1 MRADSREDGRLIDH
15 RAERIQIAV
24 RLLPVFRG
32 LSPEDQGRIAA
43 MASLRDLSKGD
54 VLFEEGEPAET
65 LMLILEGRVKIVRHG
80 SAGDVIL
87 EIFTAG
93 EPVAALAVYNG
104 IPYPSSGV
112 AMDRVSLLCL
122 PKRDY
127 FDLLERHPSFARG
140 IIRELTR
147 LNLSLTRKLAEMRGQ
162 RVETRIAQLFLT
174 LAERMGREHAEGLE
188 IPLGLSRQEIAEMV
202 GTTVETSIRVMSRW
216 GREGLLITGEGRFL
230 IPSREKLAEA
240 ARAEDA

>member
-1 MRADSREDGRLIDH
+1 MTDH

-24 RLLPVFRG
+24 RMLPMFRG
-32 LSPEDQGRIAA
+32 LAAEDQQRIAEL
-43 MASLRDLSKGD
+43 ASLRDFSKGD
-54 VLFEEGEPAET
+54 VLFNEGDAAET

-80 SAGDVIL
+80 SVGDTIL
-87 EIFTAG
+87 EIFSAG
-93 EPVAALAVYNG
+93 EPVAALAVYAG

-112 AMDRVSLLCL
+112 AMDRVALLCL
-122 PKRDY
+122 PKREY
-127 FDLLERHPSFARG
+127 FDLLERHPSFTRG

-174 LAERMGREHAEGLE
+174 LADRMGRETGDGLE
-188 IPLGLSRQEIAEMV
+188 VPLALSRQEIAEMV
-202 GTTVETSIRVMSRW
+202 GTTVESSIRVMSRW
-216 GREGLLITGEGRFL
+216 GREGLLITGDGRFL

-240 ARAEDA
+240 AGTDEA

>member
-1 MRADSREDGRLIDH
+1 LTDH

-24 RLLPVFRG
+24 RLLPMFRG
-32 LSPEDQGRIAA
+32 LAAEDQQRIADL
-43 MASLRDLSKGD
+43 ASLRDFSKGD
-54 VLFEEGEPAET
+54 VLFEEGDPAET

-80 SAGDVIL
+80 NAGDTIL
-87 EIFTAG
+87 EIFGAG
-93 EPVAALAVYNG
+93 EPIAALAVYNG

-112 AMDRVSLLCL
+112 AMDRVALLCL
-122 PKRDY
+122 PKREY
-127 FDLLERHPSFARG
+127 FDLLERHPSFTRG

-174 LAERMGREHAEGLE
+174 FADRMGRETAEGLE
-188 IPLGLSRQEIAEMV
+188 IPLALSRQEIAEMV

-216 GREGLLITGEGRFL
+216 GREGLLITGDGRFL

-240 ARAEDA
+240 SGTEEA

>member
-1 MRADSREDGRLIDH
+1 MTDH

-24 RLLPVFRG
+24 RMLPMFRG
-32 LSPEDQGRIAA
+32 LATEDQQRIAEL
-43 MASLRDLSKGD
+43 ASLRDFTKGD
-54 VLFEEGEPAET
+54 VLFEEGAPAET

-80 SAGDVIL
+80 PNGDTIL

-93 EPVAALAVYNG
+93 EPVAALAVYNEF
-104 IPYPSSGV
+104 PYPSSGV
-112 AMDRVSLLCL
+112 AMDHVALLCL
-122 PKRDY
+122 PKREY
-127 FDLLERHPSFARG
+127 FDLLERHPSFTRG

-174 LAERMGREHAEGLE
+174 LADRMGRESTEGLE
-188 IPLGLSRQEIAEMV
+188 VPLALSRQEIAEMV

-230 IPSREKLAEA
+230 IPSRERLAEA
-240 ARAEDA
+240 SGADEV